1 MIISKVNEA
10 ASKTSFFIIYNH
22 FHNANRLFQYSH
34 TSRTIASSQHHP
46 RETRP
51 LLSQLNIY
59 ENCYIG
65 LVHVEFASYIT
76 RNTSN
81 YWLTQFYIGSY
92 FVSLSFILLLYMKL
106 FFNYW
111 LTFFFSFCIFTLY
124 IYIIPKTS
132 MKWYQC
138 ICFFVVHYYVAGLFS
153 LLFVS

>member
-1 MIISKVNEA
+1 MFLIAIRSFFFLVIKLYMIISKVNEA
-10 ASKTSFFIIYNH
+10 ASKTSLFIIYNH

-92 FVSLSFILLLYMKL
+92 FVSLSFILLFDMKL
-106 FFNYW
+106 FFTYW
-111 LTFFFSFCIFTLY
+111 LTFFFLSASSRY
-124 IYIIPKTS
+124 IYISYPKR
-132 MKWYQC
+132 
-138 ICFFVVHYYVAGLFS
+138 A
-153 LLFVS
+153 